1 MSGAIRRT
9 GGQILVDSLIAG
21 GTGFIFGVPGD
32 TGVVFYD
39 ALRECTGKIHHVLA
53 NDERSAVFMAD
64 VYARTSNRV
73 GVAEVSSG
81 GGATFAVGGL
91 GEALAASV
99 PLVLIAS
106 DIQTRS
112 RGTGA
117 ITEIDVVA
125 LFAGVTKLQ
134 EIVPRTAAIPQAV
147 AKAFAAATSGRPGP
161 VVLIL
166 PEDVLE
172 GHADVPTHG
181 DIPSRLPSE
190 RLQASDESVAVAAAT
205 LAAAKRPAIVAGSGV
220 HWSAAWK
227 ELAALSETLAA
238 PVATT
243 IHGKGAIGELHPLSL
258 GVVGSNGAR
267 PYANDYLA
275 NADAVLFV
283 GTRANSTDTNG
294 FTSPPRNGPTV
305 MQVDIER
312 ERAGRNF
319 PDSVPLVGDARAVLD
334 QLRRVAPP
342 ASEEVSRA
350 RISELAE
357 RRARWRSA
365 QPPRP
370 ANGQLDPYEI
380 VSAIAR
386 IAADD
391 AIVVGEPGTPTP
403 YLSSYW
409 EIPRAG
415 RRVILPRGHGPMGYA
430 MPGAI
435 GAAMAHPGRPIIAF
449 TTDGSL
455 LMACGALEQ
464 VKRLQLPIIFIH
476 FNNASLGWI
485 KTLQH
490 LYFERRFF
498 GVDFERFDAA
508 LIARGFGLE
517 ASRPTN
523 VDEIVAAVKGGMESM
538 TALFL
543 DVWVPAEHE
552 LLPPVAPWVAAEQGD
567 VKRPIY

>member
-1 MSGAIRRT
+1 MSGAIERN
-9 GGQILVDSLIAG
+9 GGQILVESLTAAG
-21 GTGFIFGVPGD
+21 TEFIFGVPGD

-39 ALRECTGKIHHVLA
+39 ALRECTGKIRHVLA
-53 NDERSAVFMAD
+53 NDERCAVFMAD
-64 VYARTSNRV
+64 VFARSSNRV

-81 GGATFAVGGL
+81 GGSTFAVGGL
-91 GEALAASV
+91 GEAFAASV

-117 ITEIDVVA
+117 ITEIDVVR
-125 LFAGVTKLQ
+125 LFAGVTKRQ
-134 EIVPRTAAIPQAV
+134 EIVSTTAAIPQAV
-147 AKAFAAATSGRPGP
+147 TLAFAAATSGRPGP

-172 GHADVPTHG
+172 GHADVPTKT
-181 DIPSRLPSE
+181 IPSHLPSE
-190 RLQASDESVAVAAAT
+190 RLPASDKSVALAAAT

-227 ELAALSETLAA
+227 ELTGLSEKLAA

-243 IHGKGAIGELHPLSL
+243 IHGKGAISERHPLSL
-258 GVVGSNGAR
+258 GIVGSNGAR

-275 NADAVLFV
+275 NADAVLFI

-294 FTSPPRNGPTV
+294 FTSPPRNGPAV
-305 MQVDIER
+305 IQIDIEA

-319 PDSVPLVGDARAVLD
+319 PGSLPLVGDARAILD
-334 QLRRVAPP
+334 QLRRAVPQA
-342 ASEEVSRA
+342 AEDVSRA
-350 RISELAE
+350 RIAELAE
-357 RRARWRSA
+357 RRTAWWSA

-370 ANGQLDPYEI
+370 ANGQLDPYDI
-380 VSAIAR
+380 ISAISR

-409 EIPRAG
+409 EIPQAG

-430 MPGAI
+430 LPGAV
-435 GAAMAHPGRPIIAF
+435 GAAMAHPGKPIIAF

-464 VKRLQLPIIFIH
+464 VKRLKLPITYIH

-508 LIARGFGLE
+508 VIARGFGLE
-517 ASRPTN
+517 ASRPADVN
-523 VDEIVAAVKGGMESM
+523 EIVAAVKGGMESM
-538 TALFL
+538 TPLFL

-552 LLPPVAPWVAAEQGD
+552 LLPPVAPWVAAVQGD